1 MIQSM
6 TGFGKTIVNIGNNSI
21 NIQVTS
27 LNSKNID
34 IYTRIPFFLKEKE
47 FELRSKLS
55 QLLQRGKIELNIS
68 VDNFGGN
75 SQQTINHELAS
86 FYKDEISQMC
96 ELLNVE
102 KPVDI
107 ATTILKMPNV
117 VKANEESITDED
129 WTLIF
134 DGFNKAVEELKDWRF
149 REGKLLAEDIKSR
162 IEIIS
167 EGVKSIIPL
176 EKERKTKIQSKI
188 LTDLKSLSTKIEID
202 KNRLEQE
209 LIYYLDR
216 IDITEEIV
224 RAGKHC
230 NYFLEMIKS
239 EESNGKK
246 LAFISQEILRELNTM
261 GVKAND
267 AEIQQLVVE
276 MKDEIEKVREQLF
289 NIL

>member
-6 TGFGKTIVNIGNNSI
+6 TGFGKTIVNIGNYSI

-34 IYTRIPFFLKEKE
+34 IYTRIPYFLKEKE

-68 VDNFGGN
+68 VDNLGGN

-96 ELLNVE
+96 EQLKIE
-102 KPVDI
+102 KPEDL

-117 VKANEESITDED
+117 VKANDESITDED
-129 WTLIF
+129 WSLIF
-134 DGFNKAVEELKDWRF
+134 EGFNQSVTELKQWRI
-149 REGKLLAEDIKSR
+149 REGKLLSDDIKAR
-162 IEIIS
+162 IEKIAD
-167 EGVKSIIPL
+167 GVNCIIPL

-224 RAGKHC
+224 RAEKHC
-230 NYFLEMIKS
+230 GYFLEMLKS

-267 AEIQQLVVE
+267 AEIQQIVVE
-276 MKDEIEKVREQLF
+276 LKDEIEKVREQLF